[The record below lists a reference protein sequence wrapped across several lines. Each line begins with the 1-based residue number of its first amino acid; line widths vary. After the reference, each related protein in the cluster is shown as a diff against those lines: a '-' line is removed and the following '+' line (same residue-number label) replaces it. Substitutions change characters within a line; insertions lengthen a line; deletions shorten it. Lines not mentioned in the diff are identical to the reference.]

1 MTPIDTYG
9 LLGYPLGHSFSR
21 PFFSEKFQKE
31 GITAEYLNFE
41 IPDINLLT
49 DVLLDH
55 PNLRGFNVTIPYK
68 EAILPLLDHISPE
81 AQKVGAVNTVRV
93 EWEDGN
99 PILTGYNTDVVGFEQ
114 SLLPCLRAHHR
125 EALVLG
131 TGGAAKAV
139 MYVLKKMGIA
149 PHQVSRKAQPGILT
163 YDHITPDWMERCQIV
178 VNCTPLGTTPNVD
191 TCPDIPYE
199 LVNEKHLLYDLV
211 YNPAETLFL
220 HIGKKQGAAVKN
232 GAEMLRLQALAAWK
246 IWTK

>member
-21 PFFSEKFQKE
+21 PFFTEKFAKE
-31 GITAEYLNFE
+31 GIPAEYLNFE

-49 DVLLDH
+49 DVLLEH

-93 EWEDGN
+93 EWEGGN

-139 MYVLKKMGIA
+139 MYVLKTVFGMQDRFLLMEPDEKEGRFLLNEIMQAGNFGHYDTRIKRIA
-149 PHQVSRKAQPGILT
+149 NESSVHVFYRRVKRNFRFLRSYPSEVL
-163 YDHITPDWMERCQIV
+163 W
-178 VNCTPLGTTPNVD
+178 TPL
-191 TCPDIPYE
+191 
-199 LVNEKHLLYDLV
+199 
-211 YNPAETLFL
+211 F
-220 HIGKKQGAAVKN
+220 
-232 GAEMLRLQALAAWK
+232 K
-246 IWTK
+246 IWHFCWRLYKNR

>member
-31 GITAEYLNFE
+31 GIPAEYLNFE

-49 DVLLDH
+49 DVLLEH

-93 EWEDGN
+93 EWEGGN

-139 MYVLKKMGIA
+139 MY
-149 PHQVSRKAQPGILT
+149 PFSFPQS
-163 YDHITPDWMERCQIV
+163 
-178 VNCTPLGTTPNVD
+178 
-191 TCPDIPYE
+191 
-199 LVNEKHLLYDLV
+199 
-211 YNPAETLFL
+211 PATMLF
-220 HIGKKQGAAVKN
+220 
-232 GAEMLRLQALAAWK
+232 
-246 IWTK
+246 